1 MAVEGNESGPES
13 FGDLDS
19 DSSVNTSG
27 PVSFDDFDRVDD
39 AVKENVKEK
48 KESKAKAKEANEVKE
63 KKAEIPSQD
72 GDDDEQD
79 QSEELTEKEQKK
91 KDKADELKKE
101 KAIEDKAKQAKESKK
116 IKAKYGEEEIDM
128 DIDTEIP
135 IKVDGE
141 IKYFKVKDLMNH
153 KAGEVA
159 WDKRFSQLDRERK
172 SHESSQGEH
181 NSKMQKFKELIESAS
196 SGKSSPMDAMNY
208 FIDSNGIDGHNF
220 YKGLRTSLFENMEDY
235 VLMSDEQRAVHDLTK
250 ENEFLTKRQAALNED
265 FKLKQARSALEGE
278 INQTRKSYGI
288 EGDEFVEAYEMLKKN
303 VSPEFAGKITPKNIA
318 EYAMDLRGI
327 KRSDKVIR
335 AVDEKMVN
343 NQKFFNSV
351 FEIIRENP
359 SFTDQDVVDILAKT
373 LGKRNVRA
381 LEDKINS
388 NPEKQSL
395 IKKEKEIESFD
406 DLEDY

>member
-1 MAVEGNESGPES
+1 MPEEVSGSAPES
-13 FGDLDS
+13 FADLDS
-19 DSSVNTSG
+19 SSSVNTSG
-27 PVSFDDFDRVDD
+27 PVSFDDFDRIDD
-39 AVKENVKEK
+39 VVKETKEVKS
-48 KESKAKAKEANEVKE
+48 KESKE
-63 KKAEIPSQD
+63 KKAEIPTQD
-72 GDDDEQD
+72 GDE
-79 QSEELTEKEQKK
+79 SEKTEEMTEKEAKK
-91 KDKADELKKE
+91 KEKADELKKNKDIEE
-101 KAIEDKAKQAKESKK
+101 KAKAIASSKK

-141 IKYFKVKDLMNH
+141 VKYFKVKDLMNH

-159 WDKRFSQLDRERK
+159 WDKRFSQLDRDKK
-172 SHESSQGEH
+172 SHEFSQNEH
-181 NSKMQKFKELIESAS
+181 NQKIQKFKTILDGIQD
-196 SGKSSPMDAMNY
+196 GKSSPIDAMNF
-208 FIDSNGIDGHNF
+208 FIDSSGVDGHNF
-220 YKGLRTSLFENMEDY
+220 YKGLRNSLFENMEEY

-250 ENEFLTKRQAALNED
+250 ENDFLVKRQTALNED
-265 FKLKQARSALEGE
+265 NKLKHARSALEGE
-278 INQTRKSYGI
+278 IDQTRKAYGI

-327 KRSDKVIR
+327 KRSDTVIR
-335 AVDEKMVN
+335 AVDEKLVT

-373 LGKRNVRA
+373 LGKRNVKA

-388 NPEKQSL
+388 NPEKQTL
-395 IKKEKEIESFD
+395 TKKQKEIESFD
-406 DLEDY
+406 DLDDEY